1 MAASTLLLLGICLGV
16 VLALHD
22 LDDDAHAR
30 VALAHVALNVLGWM
44 GLTVLGTLVTLW
56 PTMLHTQVVDGA
68 ERASRRALPVLI
80 TAIVATVS
88 LALTGNQLL
97 TALGLTCYLAGLVI
111 AGRPL
116 VKETLR
122 RRPSTYATWSVCL
135 GIVWFVV
142 TLAVLTVVV
151 AFAPTWAA
159 AADVADHLAVPLLVG
174 FGAQVLLGALSYL
187 IPVVLGGGPAAAR
200 LTIAALDT
208 GARTRLV
215 LINTGVLAFTLPLP
229 TALRTALGLAGLA
242 AMAAFLPLVVRA
254 VLSRRANAPRR
265 TEAAPS

>member
-1 MAASTLLLLGICLGV
+1 
-16 VLALHD
+16 
-22 LDDDAHAR
+22 
-30 VALAHVALNVLGWM
+30 
-44 GLTVLGTLVTLW
+44 
-56 PTMLHTQVVDGA
+56 MLHTQVVDGA

-80 TAIVATVS
+80 TAIVATVT
-88 LALTGNQLL
+88 LALTGNQVL

-135 GIVWFVV
+135 GIIWFVV